1 MFRFDFFVTALS
13 ARIFDV
19 SNTWNI
25 CDWKLFNNKNVLKV
39 IGREIILAILGC
51 CFLLFWAKQEMLFKS
66 CGINKKNCDIWPF
79 IYDVH
84 KKTDQTFTPP
94 TPTIHVRPKSED
106 LSIILW
112 MLDVHIVAFATLSP
126 PPNPPQPKKFCASIA
141 FWCPFLLSLPY
152 IRRHFKFYWDKR
164 SEGRNFVDFTYSV
177 ILSPQ

>member
-84 KKTDQTFTPP
+84 KKTDQTFTP
-94 TPTIHVRPKSED
+94 
-106 LSIILW
+106 L
-112 MLDVHIVAFATLSP
+112 
-126 PPNPPQPKKFCASIA
+126 PPQSTCVQNLRIYPLFCGCWMSTLWHLPPFPHPQTHLNPK
-141 FWCPFLLSLPY
+141 
-152 IRRHFKFYWDKR
+152 
-164 SEGRNFVDFTYSV
+164 NFVPRLHSGALFY
-177 ILSPQ
+177 